1 MKSKLLI
8 ILFLLSQTYISSQS
22 SLKLEFGSGNS
33 SISDLSISFNDG
45 RNKGKVNINKARS
58 TIRNIDFDFSEG
70 NGNEGLKFLLGLA
83 SANADGI
90 NISFQEG
97 LDDLYIDIG
106 RISYSMDD
114 WNIDIVHNDLIRELI
129 MSAKIEMQNF
139 KILPPQSLTDNLN
152 YDQLEN
158 YRYISETNGEILIK
172 KMLIDFNLN
181 REKYFDISGT
191 LDLPIG
197 KAKLSALMF
206 LGEDFKENPFFKNLQ
221 IDFNQLSS
229 LGRTLMENL
238 TNSSNLPLKRKG
250 AGYSLQM
257 AGFFNDRYNIS
268 LSEAEEA
275 AEDAVISAI
284 KAGLESHSTE
294 KLMENGRRSWPTNPW
309 DALETKPAGWSQKS
323 EDARINGEWRFNY
336 STSNITHMRNNGD
349 LYFWKYHREKGTI
362 EIFNP
367 DATSLYSSTESQN
380 SEMVTLK
387 TKHGDIS
394 IKLFPDIAP
403 MHVESF
409 KLHIENGYYN
419 GTIFHRVIPGFMIQ
433 VGDPNTKRTNK
444 ASYGTGG
451 HAAKYYGIG
460 EENDSNS
467 WTLPAEFSDIQHRRG
482 IVSMARSNDPNS
494 AGSQFFIVTA
504 DAPHLNGKYTV
515 FGEVVSGMEIAE
527 MISYL
532 PRDARDNPEQR
543 VEIISTEYSVGLLI
557 PGFEVDFNNLEGYEN
572 PESLLNKAES
582 LRKQKRLKESVE
594 ILFGL
599 IGKYPEN
606 ELTPKAQYML
616 GDIYMNDFRD
626 FALAIEEYGKV
637 LERHSGSEQEPHALF
652 MIGYIHA
659 NVLGE
664 QDVAKEK
671 YDEFLNKF
679 PEHELAPSIK
689 FELGYFGKT
698 IDQIPALKHITTD

>member
-8 ILFLLSQTYISSQS
+8 ILILLSQTYISSQS
-22 SLKLEFGSGNS
+22 SVKFEFGLGNS
-33 SISDLSISFNDG
+33 SISDFSISFNDG
-45 RNKGKVNINKARS
+45 RNKGKIKINKARS
-58 TIRNIDFDFSEG
+58 TIRNIDFDFSEE
-70 NGNEGLKFLLGLA
+70 NGNEGLKFLLGLV

-114 WNIDIVHNDLIRELI
+114 WNIDIVRNDLIREII
-129 MSAKIEMQNF
+129 MSAKIEMQNL
-139 KILPPQSLTDNLN
+139 KILPPKSLTDNLN

-158 YRYISETNGEILIK
+158 YGYISEANGEVLIK

-191 LDLPIG
+191 LDLRIG
-197 KAKLSALMF
+197 KVELSALVF

-221 IDFNQLSS
+221 IDFNHLSS
-229 LGRTLMENL
+229 LGSTLMENL
-238 TNSSNLPLKRKG
+238 TNSSNLPLKKKG

-268 LSEAEEA
+268 LGKAEEVT
-275 AEDAVISAI
+275 EDAVISALL
-284 KAGLESHSTE
+284 AGLESYAIE
-294 KLMENGRRSWPTNPW
+294 KFMETGIRSYPVNPW
-309 DALETKPAGWSQKS
+309 DALSTKPAGWSQKS
-323 EDARINGEWRFNY
+323 EDAKINGGWRFNY

-349 LYFWKYHREKGTI
+349 LYFWRYHREKGII

-367 DATSLYSSTESQN
+367 DATSLNIPTESQN

-403 MHVESF
+403 KHVESF

-433 VGDPNTKRTNK
+433 AGDPNTKGTNK

-460 EENDSNS
+460 KENDSNS

-482 IVSMARSNDPNS
+482 IVSMARANDPNS

-504 DAPHLNGKYTV
+504 DAPHLNGQYTV
-515 FGEVVSGMEIAE
+515 FGQVVQGEQVIDKIVS
-527 MISYL
+527 L
-532 PRDARDNPEQR
+532 PRDKRDNPNER
-543 VEIISTEYSVGLLI
+543 IEILSSRYSVGLLI
-557 PGFEVDFNNLEGYEN
+557 PGFEVDLNNGEGYGN
-572 PESLLNKAES
+572 PEGMINKAES
-582 LRKQKRLKESVE
+582 FRKQKRLKESVE
-594 ILFGL
+594 ILL
-599 IGKYPEN
+599 DLLDKYPQSD
-606 ELTPKAQYML
+606 LIPKAQYML
-616 GDIYMNDFRD
+616 GDIYMNDLRD
-626 FALAIEEYGKV
+626 FTTAVQEYGKV
-637 LERHSGSEQEPHALF
+637 LDNHAGSEQEPHALF
-652 MIGYIHA
+652 MIGYIYA

-671 YDEFLNKF
+671 YDEFLNRF
-679 PEHELAPSIK
+679 PKHELAPSIN
-689 FELGYFGKT
+689 FELEYIGKS
-698 IDQIPALKHITTD
+698 IGQIPALKHVTD